1 MVKFH
6 GHMKITAFVNNRNL
20 FDIEEKVLPNYLL
33 FFENDNNNK
42 KNLKQFKNSQKS
54 NQINLNGIFHLAAI
68 LLLLIRS
75 FIDL

>member
-1 MVKFH
+1 
-6 GHMKITAFVNNRNL
+6 MKITAFVNSRNL

-54 NQINLNGIFHLAAI
+54 NQINLNGIFHLATI

-75 FIDL
+75 FVNL